1 MSILEDFFSIEDAK
15 HASTRTGAVNPEI
28 TMTVS
33 PEQQAALL
41 AEQSGQDAQNQKAL
55 DDKVSVL
62 TRQLIQLQQQLT
74 DQYDQLRG
82 QVAAIHLSHSGLIKN
97 LRERVETLEEPPAK
111 S

>member
-1 MSILEDFFSIEDAK
+1 MQDFFSVEDAK
-15 HASTRTGAVNPEI
+15 QSSGLNAAVNPEI
-28 TMTVS
+28 TMMMS

-41 AEQSGQDAQNQKAL
+41 AEQSEQKTPKDL
-55 DDKVSVL
+55 DDQVSVL

-97 LRERVETLEEPPAK
+97 LRERVETLEDPPA
-111 S
+111 